1 MILHKNKGGFILKKE
16 YTTPELEVMVLR
28 LSKDILGDSKPESS
42 DNPIYATEIDPND
55 DPFA

>member
-1 MILHKNKGGFILKKE
+1 MKKE